1 MFMSIGHLR
10 SGRVAASGRGVRR
23 VYIPRGMRLLLPVL
37 MLVSAVIGRPTVV
50 AAQPAVLQVID
61 NPLSSTVGFGNAM
74 DVDGGTL
81 VVGASGGLQRGAVSV
96 YTNVGGS
103 WVLQQSLTR
112 STGVGFGSSVAVS
125 GDTLIAATEYYSPL
139 LDPGPLVFVRQNGTW
154 TQQAE
159 LRPSRT
165 GYRTGARVALDGNTA
180 LIATVDAGVYAFVRS
195 GATWTEQ
202 QQLLPEGAYGTARIQ
217 IVLEG
222 DTALV
227 GVPGETVGANAYQ
240 GAVHVWNR
248 AGSIWTRQGTLTSP
262 GARASEYFG
271 IVIALSGDTAFI
283 RGDHVYQYARI
294 AGVWVRQPS
303 LRLPLVPLLPDVFT
317 YQPLAV
323 TLDGD
328 TAIVTMNVDPR
339 APAYA
344 YVYRRVDGRWIRLE
358 PPGNPLKYMIGGG
371 FIFGADS
378 GTNGRGR
385 VIVFSTPPV
394 LFTGPPGPPDF
405 VRASVSGNTLTMTWE
420 PPQTGGAPTGYTL
433 IAREFVDG
441 PVLGSLLVG
450 PGTSFSGTAPN
461 GEFVLSLTA
470 SNAHGT
476 GPESSEVHVFVPTW
490 PRPVGAPSN
499 LTATVSGAT
508 ITFSW
513 DPPLRGV
520 ATSYVLWAGVT
531 PNVNPPLV
539 TVPLGN
545 ATSFV
550 ANDVP
555 PGTYYVFVQA
565 RDASSASGASN
576 VVAVTVAGQS
586 PPGAP
591 TLNAPVVSG
600 STVSLSWTPGTGGAP
615 TSYALEVS
623 ATPGGAALVTVP
635 LAGTSAAFPN
645 VPRGT
650 YDLRLTATNH
660 AGTSGPS
667 AVVTLV
673 VP

>member
-1 MFMSIGHLR
+1 MQ
-10 SGRVAASGRGVRR
+10 RVARAGRSAGSRAARQAPVPCRIDVAERCARQSRRGRG
-23 VYIPRGMRLLLPVL
+23 PTGRLE
-37 MLVSAVIGRPTVV
+37 
-50 AAQPAVLQVID
+50 VID

-74 DVDGGTL
+74 DVDGDTL
-81 VVGASGGLQRGAVSV
+81 VVGAPALAAAGLQRGAVSV
-96 YTNVGGS
+96 YARVGGS

-112 STGVGFGSSVAVS
+112 TTGVGFGSSVAVS
-125 GDTLIAATEYYSPL
+125 GDTLIAATEYYSPM

-159 LRPSRT
+159 LRPSHT

-180 LIATVDAGVYAFVRS
+180 LIATVDGGVYVFVRS
-195 GATWTEQ
+195 GTTWTEQ
-202 QQLLPEGAYGTARIQ
+202 QQLLAERTYGNGSAPVQ
-217 IVLEG
+217 IALQG
-222 DTALV
+222 DTAFV
-227 GVPGETVGANAYQ
+227 GVPGETVGANTYQ
-240 GAVHVWNR
+240 GVVHIHTR
-248 AGSIWTRQGTLTSP
+248 AAGIWTRQDTLTSP
-262 GARASEYFG
+262 GARASEFFG
-271 IVIALSGDTAFI
+271 VVIALSGDTAFI
-283 RGDHVYQYARI
+283 RGDQVYQYART

-303 LRLPLVPLLPDVFT
+303 LRLPLAPLLPDVLI
-317 YQPLAV
+317 YRPLAV

-339 APAYA
+339 APVYA
-344 YVYRRVDGRWIRLE
+344 YVYRRVAGRWIRLE
-358 PPGNPLKYMIGGG
+358 PPGNPLRYMIGGG

-378 GTNGRGR
+378 GTSGRGR

-441 PVLGSLLVG
+441 PVLGSLPVG
-450 PGTSFSGTAPN
+450 PGTSFSVTAPN

-470 SNAHGT
+470 SNAVGT
-476 GPESSEVHVFVPTW
+476 GPESTEVLVSVPAA
-490 PRPVGAPSN
+490 PQPVGPPSN
-499 LTATVSGAT
+499 LGATVAGST

-520 ATSYVLWAGVT
+520 ATSYVLWAGAT
-531 PNVNPPLV
+531 PSVNPPLA

-545 ATSFV
+545 VTSVV

-555 PGTYYVFVQA
+555 AGTYYVFVQA
-565 RDASSASGASN
+565 RNAFSASGASN
-576 VVAVTVAGQS
+576 VVAVTVAGQP

-591 TLNAPVVSG
+591 TLNAPIVSG

-615 TSYALEVS
+615 TSYTLAVS

-635 LAGTSAAFPN
+635 LTGTSVAFPN
-645 VPRGT
+645 VPLGT
-650 YDLRLTATNH
+650 YYLRLTATND